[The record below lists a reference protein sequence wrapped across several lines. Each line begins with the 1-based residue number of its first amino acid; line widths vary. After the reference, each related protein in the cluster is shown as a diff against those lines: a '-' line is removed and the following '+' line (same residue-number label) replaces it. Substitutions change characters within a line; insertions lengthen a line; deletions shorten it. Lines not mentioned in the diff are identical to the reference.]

1 MGGRP
6 SRGYANADTT
16 GGGEAQGFRQPHP
29 VFPEEQ
35 NLINDHEK
43 QKFGEPLADFSLR
56 DLKGNTVTLSQTLEG
71 KKAGVVVF
79 WSSVCSHCVRYGE
92 YLSSFEEQHPDIPLI
107 ALASRHGETLADIDK
122 VVANQKLRFR
132 ILHDAGGKIAKDW
145 YTQQTPRGSLWTRGE
160 RSSIVAPSITSS
172 TKRIRSTSS
181 YLEPAIDQFLR
192 GEEIA
197 KPETASFGCA
207 IQSVYYILPRAL

>member
-1 MGGRP
+1 MWGLGSP
-6 SRGYANADTT
+6 DTT
-16 GGGEAQGFRQPHP
+16 GARGTQDSGSGIPIFT
-29 VFPEEQ
+29 EER
-35 NLINDHEK
+35 NLSNEHEK
-43 QKFGEPLADFSLR
+43 QKFGEPLGDFSLR

-92 YLSSFEEQHPDIPLI
+92 YLSSFEERHPDIPLI
-107 ALASRHGETLADIDK
+107 ALASRHGETLADITK
-122 VVANQKLRFR
+122 VVAAQKLRFR

-145 YTQQTPRGSLWTRGE
+145 YTQQTPRAFLMDPRRSLIYRGAIDNFKYKE
-160 RSSIVAPSITSS
+160 DPQYV
-172 TKRIRSTSS
+172 S
-181 YLEPAIDQFLR
+181 YLEPAMEQFLK